1 MSGPNDTD
9 DGWAELARELGLEH
23 TRPTPTPPPLPA
35 DLPPPHQP
43 LDAEEET
50 ADDEFAPLEADAPDD
65 GDDGEEFADD
75 ADGEG
80 DGDGFDADLT
90 EQPAEVGE
98 GAETG
103 EPGEPKKKRRRRRR
117 RRKKGPGE
125 AVAEGAEPVAVA
137 ESATGFDDDGEDE
150 PDSPEARVEEE
161 LPSPEASRELM
172 ANWDVPSW
180 ETIITTMLYRP
191 GGR

>member
-9 DGWAELARELGLEH
+9 DGWAELARELGLEQ
-23 TRPTPTPPPLPA
+23 TRPTPTPQPPPA
-35 DLPPPHQP
+35 DLPPPNQP

-50 ADDEFAPLEADAPDD
+50 ADGEFVPLESDGSDE
-65 GDDGEEFADD
+65 GDDGGEFADD
-75 ADGEG
+75 ADGDA

-90 EQPAEVGE
+90 EQPGE

-125 AVAEGAEPVAVA
+125 PVAEGAEPAAVA
-137 ESATGFDDDGEDE
+137 ESATGFDDDEGE

>member
-9 DGWAELARELGLEH
+9 DGWAELARELGLEQAAP
-23 TRPTPTPPPLPA
+23 PTPSFQPPPPA
-35 DLPPPHQP
+35 DLHPVEAE
-43 LDAEEET
+43 DAAE
-50 ADDEFAPLEADAPDD
+50 AEFLPVEADLTGE
-65 GDDGEEFADD
+65 GDDSGEFADD
-75 ADGEG
+75 ADGSD

-90 EQPAEVGE
+90 DQPAEAGE
-98 GAETG
+98 GGESG

-125 AVAEGAEPVAVA
+125 AVAEGAEPGAVA
-137 ESATGFDDDGEDE
+137 ESATGFDDDEE